1 MSLKKV
7 LALLLALLVLTTAVA
22 GCGTPS
28 ESSSP
33 AGADSSAGEAS
44 SKAAS
49 VSSEDSQ
56 TEEPGNSGDYP
67 TISLM
72 TLCGTTPADSDMV
85 AEALSEITREKLGC
99 NIELINIEIGNWA
112 TQLNLLLSGGDDTL
126 DVYYGGGVIP
136 YSTVVS
142 NGQALALDDLLAE
155 YEDGMKEALTE
166 KVYESGRLDGTLY
179 GVGRLLDQA
188 STAVYNL
195 RADIAEEFGYKNG
208 DKINLEKL
216 NTLFKDIREAYPDTP
231 LIGPMNSRPNI
242 GDTRVDNLGD
252 ENLLGVL
259 GNFGQDDKVTN
270 YYESDGYLELVE
282 YFKQWKDMGCYMTD
296 ILNVTE
302 APVDYIPA
310 GKCFGNF
317 AGHFSAEMNGIWAT
331 QNYGV
336 EMASLQIYEDAVAV
350 TPGAYYCI
358 NPATKNAE
366 MAAGLLNL
374 MATDADV
381 VNLLINGIEGQHY
394 TLNSDGSAS
403 YVEGKDVSSTGWSM
417 GYAWTA
423 LNSTLSHPFE
433 YPADYYDQLKQAN
446 ADAQQSKAFGCQ
458 FDMTGVSDA
467 VSACTNVVSQY
478 GDAIKGGAVEDMDAA
493 VAQFQSALKDAGID
507 EIIAEKQA
515 QLDAFWASQS

>member
-1 MSLKKV
+1 MALKKV
-7 LALLLALLVLTTAVA
+7 LALALALMVLMTAVSACGPA
-22 GCGTPS
+22 GDN
-28 ESSSP
+28 SSS
-33 AGADSSAGEAS
+33 GADSTASDAKSEPASTGSEEEQPSTAG
-44 SKAAS
+44 
-49 VSSEDSQ
+49 D
-56 TEEPGNSGDYP
+56 SGDYP

-72 TLCGTTPADSDMV
+72 VLCGSIPADSDMV

-99 NIELINIEIGNWA
+99 NLELINIEIGNWA

-155 YEDGMKEALTE
+155 HEDGMKEALTE

-195 RADIAEEFGYKNG
+195 RADIAAEFGYKNG
-208 DKINLEKL
+208 DKINLQKL
-216 NTLFKDIREAYPDTP
+216 TELFTDIREAYPDTP

-242 GDTRVDNLGD
+242 GDTRIDNLGD

-317 AGHFSAEMNGIWAT
+317 AGHFSAEMNGIWAS

-336 EMASLQIYEDAVAV
+336 DMASLQIYEDAVAV

-381 VNLLINGIEGQHY
+381 VNLLINGVEGQHY
-394 TLNSDGSAS
+394 TLSDDGSAT
-403 YVEGKDVSSTGWSM
+403 YVQGKDVSSTGWSM
-417 GYAWTA
+417 GYSWTA

-446 ADAQQSKAFGCQ
+446 ADAHQSKAFGCQ

-478 GDAIKGGAVEDMDAA
+478 ADAIKGGTAEDLDAA

-507 EIIAEKQA
+507 EIIAEKQT

>member
-7 LALLLALLVLTTAVA
+7 LTLVLALMVLVAAVSACGPA
-22 GCGTPS
+22 GDG
-28 ESSSP
+28 SSSTADKGSSVAKSEP
-33 AGADSSAGEAS
+33 ASDG
-44 SKAAS
+44 
-49 VSSEDSQ
+49 SE
-56 TEEPGNSGDYP
+56 EEQPGGTGDSGDYP

-72 TLCGTTPADSDMV
+72 TLCGAIPADSDMV

-142 NGQALALDDLLAE
+142 NGQALVLDDLLAE
-155 YEDGMKEALTE
+155 YEDGMKDALTE
-166 KVYESGRLDGTLY
+166 KVYESGRLDGKLY

-195 RADIAEEFGYKNG
+195 RADIAGEFGYKNG
-208 DKINLEKL
+208 DKIDLEKL
-216 NTLFKDIREAYPDTP
+216 TKLFADIREAYPDTP

-242 GDTRVDNLGD
+242 GDTRIDNLGD

-259 GNFGQDDKVTN
+259 GNFGQDDTVTN
-270 YYESDGYLELVE
+270 YYESEGYLELVE
-282 YFKQWKDMGCYMTD
+282 YFKQWKEMGCYMTD

-317 AGHFSAEMNGIWAT
+317 AGHFSAEMNGIWAS

-358 NPATKNAE
+358 NPATQNAE

-394 TLNSDGSAS
+394 TLNEDGSAT

-417 GYAWTA
+417 GYSWTA

-446 ADAQQSKAFGCQ
+446 ADAHQSKAFGCQ

-478 GDAIKGGAVEDMDAA
+478 ADAIKGGTAEDIDAA

-515 QLDAFWASQS
+515 QLDAFWVAQS